1 MQAGM
6 LKMDDSWGDVPANW
20 APYFMSADIEATA
33 AKAKELGG
41 VIHVPPT
48 HTGTVGRFAVIGD
61 PQGGVFT
68 SMQFDGP
75 VDPPPGY

>member
-1 MQAGM
+1 M
-6 LKMDDSWGDVPANW
+6 
-20 APYFMSADIEATA
+20 
-33 AKAKELGG
+33 GG

-68 SMQFDGP
+68 SMEFDGP